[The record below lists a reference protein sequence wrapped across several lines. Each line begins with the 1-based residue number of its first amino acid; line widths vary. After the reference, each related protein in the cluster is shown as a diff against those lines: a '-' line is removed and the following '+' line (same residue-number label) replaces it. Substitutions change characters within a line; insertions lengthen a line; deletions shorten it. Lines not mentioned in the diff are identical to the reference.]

1 MEYIKDLESG
11 SSPKVRKAAE
21 AIYKN
26 KLQGY
31 CPYLI
36 QALTKEIEKEKAW
49 RTQCQLIKA
58 IAGSGCTEALQIL
71 NQLLDEKF
79 ESTILYKELGL
90 AIFIL
95 QSTERESLEFLLMSI
110 RKGNVHQICGAC
122 AVVLKK
128 KVVPG
133 SEDIRRI
140 LRGIQPYTMN
150 EGAVITPRCY
160 IAAVAYLWPQ
170 EETRDF
176 LESCKTSTWNGLVE
190 IADNSL
196 QGKESKTQ
204 LI

>member
-21 AIYKN
+21 AIFKN

-58 IAGSGCTEALQIL
+58 IAGSGCTEALPSL
-71 NQLLDEKF
+71 KQLISEEF

-90 AIFIL
+90 AIFL
-95 QSTERESLEFLLMSI
+95 LEGTERESLEFLFTSI
-110 RKGNVHQICGAC
+110 HKGNMLQICGAC
-122 AVVLKK
+122 AGILKK
-128 KVVPG
+128 KVIPTR
-133 SEDIRRI
+133 EDIRSI
-140 LRGIQPYTMN
+140 LSGIQLFTES

-176 LESCKTSTWNGLVE
+176 LESCKKSTWKGLVE

-196 QGKESKTQ
+196 QGRESKIQ
-204 LI
+204 LV